1 MPDHPPARDRKRR
14 RRRTAHE
21 RDLHKLAQRRY
32 RQTKKDHAII
42 APVKVDELL
51 LNYLIDDV
59 RWLKE
64 SESRDRKKVGEA
76 IARGLNESAHAKR

>member
-1 MPDHPPARDRKRR
+1 M
-14 RRRTAHE
+14 
-21 RDLHKLAQRRY
+21 
-32 RQTKKDHAII
+32 
-42 APVKVDELL
+42 KVDELL